1 MKILIHAAQT
11 LTDLPG
17 PKGLPWLGNLLQI
30 DMTQLHTIL
39 EQWAEI
45 YGSVYRFNIATKP
58 VVAIA
63 EPELIQEVLRQRPET
78 YRRLGTIA
86 PVLAE
91 MGINGVFGAEGEPWR
106 KHRRMAMQTFSTQ
119 NLRHFFPTLTKIT
132 SRLKTRWE
140 QAADTGQAIEVQK
153 DLMCYAV
160 DVMTN
165 LTLGYDLNSLGNSGG
180 ALQQHLEKILP
191 MVSRRMNAPVPYWRF
206 VKLPIDRALDRSL
219 TAIRLEIGELI
230 EQSRIRLAQNLDL
243 ANHPTNFLEAM
254 LATQASESGVFTD
267 DEIVGNL
274 LTMLLAGEDTVANT
288 IAWMMYFM
296 TEYPEAQRM
305 MQQEADIVL
314 GNSTTLQQIQE
325 HERLSYINAVAQE
338 TMRLKPVGPMLF
350 HETTEAVK
358 LGGMN
363 IPAGTALFLL
373 TRAAWMQESA
383 FANPTQF
390 QPERWLSGAD
400 ALEHNPNTFIPF
412 GSGAR
417 FCPGQTLALLEIK
430 AVIVMLCRNF
440 AIAKSPTTQ
449 PVEEHFAF
457 TMMPKN
463 LLINFYRRT
472 SS

>member
-1 MKILIHAAQT
+1 L
-11 LTDLPG
+11 
-17 PKGLPWLGNLLQI
+17 LGNLLQL

-45 YGSVYRFNIATKP
+45 YGSVYRFNIATKT

-91 MGINGVFGAEGEPWR
+91 MGINGVFGAEGDLRR
-106 KHRRMAMQTFSTQ
+106 KHRRMAMQTFNTQ
-119 NLRHFFPTLTKIT
+119 NLRYFFPTLAKVT
-132 SRLKTRWE
+132 SRLKARWE
-140 QAADTGQAIEVQK
+140 KAADAGQAIEVQK

-165 LTLGYDLNSLGNSGG
+165 LALGYDLNSLENSGSV
-180 ALQQHLEKILP
+180 LQQHLEKIIP
-191 MVSRRMNAPVPYWRF
+191 MVNRRMNAPVSYWRF
-206 VKLPIDRALDRSL
+206 VKLPTDRALDRSL
-219 TAIRLEIGELI
+219 TAIRLEIGRLI
-230 EQSRIRLAQNLDL
+230 EQSRTRLAQNPAL
-243 ANHPTNFLEAM
+243 AAQPTNFLEAM
-254 LATQASESGVFTD
+254 LATQAGESGVFTD

-274 LTMLLAGEDTVANT
+274 LTMLLAGEDTTANT
-288 IAWMMYFM
+288 IAWMIHFM
-296 TEYPEAQRM
+296 LEYPEAQRM
-305 MQQEADIVL
+305 MQQEADSVL
-314 GNSTTLQQIQE
+314 ENSTSLQQIQE
-325 HERLSYINAVAQE
+325 HERLIYINAIAQE

-350 HETTEAVK
+350 HEPIEAVE
-358 LGGMN
+358 LGGIS

-383 FANPTQF
+383 FTNPTEF

-400 ALEHNPNTFIPF
+400 AVEHNPSTFIPF
-412 GSGAR
+412 GSGPR
-417 FCPGQTLALLEIK
+417 FCPGHSLALLEIK

-440 AIAKSPTTQ
+440 AIAKSFTTQ
-449 PVEEHFAF
+449 PVKEYFAF
-457 TMMPKN
+457 TMMPTN
-463 LLINFYRRT
+463 LLINFYRRA